1 MSREAFENYMALY
14 WKLNGRWPDS
24 ETVWNAAISEH
35 ENQIETLRGV
45 VVGYKQRIAELE
57 QCIDRQAKA
66 ALSGMD
72 SAKAHGVEA
81 LRVAQQKEAAL
92 KPELIESER
101 EINAFLTEENEAQ
114 AEQLFHAKRRIA
126 ELEKDAD
133 ILQTNL
139 DDALR
144 YKRADEKLV
153 DIINGLG
160 EQQQKP
166 KHGRQA

>member
-57 QCIDRQAKA
+57 
-66 ALSGMD
+66 
-72 SAKAHGVEA
+72 
-81 LRVAQQKEAAL
+81 
-92 KPELIESER
+92 
-101 EINAFLTEENEAQ
+101 
-114 AEQLFHAKRRIA
+114 
-126 ELEKDAD
+126 KDVD

-139 DDALR
+139 DAALR
-144 YKRADEKLV
+144 QAALLKQHFAKRRNNAV
-153 DIINGLG
+153 R
-160 EQQQKP
+160 
-166 KHGRQA
+166 HTRRS